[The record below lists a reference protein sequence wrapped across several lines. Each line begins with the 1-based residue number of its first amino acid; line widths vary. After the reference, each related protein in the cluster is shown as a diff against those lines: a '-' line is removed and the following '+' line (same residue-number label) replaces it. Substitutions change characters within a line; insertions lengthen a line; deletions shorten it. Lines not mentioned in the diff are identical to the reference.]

1 MTTPVRLLRCPI
13 CVNTFAWTDDNLYE
27 YVNSRYTPLQI
38 PSNTDPRRRADLL
51 RDAYKQCPHSSQDNR
66 PHFLPVA
73 YGSYRDP
80 LVIGLVGAP
89 KSGKTHL
96 LTAMIAEI
104 GRGGLL
110 GYGLTAGPV
119 DASRH
124 RGFLDA
130 YVRPLIATGAALSG
144 TKEGQSRDFADALLI
159 TSADGTWPVAFF
171 DVAGDDLTAGR
182 TARFLAGAGA
192 LIFVVD
198 PDAVGG
204 PAGSD
209 GRAAA
214 SHLGDETFG
223 AVLSRLRH
231 ADRRFL
237 DIPAAIV
244 VTKSD
249 RLRFEPPVDRWMSLT
264 GNARI
269 DARVVTAESRA
280 AYAFLYQRGALAWLQ
295 PFHDCLKC
303 TLHFVS
309 ATGAEPHDGVYP
321 RGVRPRRVLE
331 PLIALLA
338 MTGIL
343 TGPDSVEVGT

>member
-1 MTTPVRLLRCPI
+1 GTSRVIVNLSAPARDGRYETEAHQWVALYRRAGRDAARQWREHFLRTAGAPTRSPSLPPKETIVLRCPD
-13 CVNTFAWTDDNLYE
+13 CVNTFAWTDDHLY
-27 YVNSRYTPLQI
+27 YDDNSRYTPLQI

-144 TKEGQSRDFADALLI
+144 TKEGQSRDFADA
-159 TSADGTWPVAFF
+159 
-171 DVAGDDLTAGR
+171 
-182 TARFLAGAGA
+182 
-192 LIFVVD
+192 
-198 PDAVGG
+198 
-204 PAGSD
+204 
-209 GRAAA
+209 
-214 SHLGDETFG
+214 
-223 AVLSRLRH
+223 
-231 ADRRFL
+231 
-237 DIPAAIV
+237 
-244 VTKSD
+244 
-249 RLRFEPPVDRWMSLT
+249 
-264 GNARI
+264 
-269 DARVVTAESRA
+269 
-280 AYAFLYQRGALAWLQ
+280 
-295 PFHDCLKC
+295 
-303 TLHFVS
+303 
-309 ATGAEPHDGVYP
+309 
-321 RGVRPRRVLE
+321 
-331 PLIALLA
+331 
-338 MTGIL
+338 
-343 TGPDSVEVGT
+343 